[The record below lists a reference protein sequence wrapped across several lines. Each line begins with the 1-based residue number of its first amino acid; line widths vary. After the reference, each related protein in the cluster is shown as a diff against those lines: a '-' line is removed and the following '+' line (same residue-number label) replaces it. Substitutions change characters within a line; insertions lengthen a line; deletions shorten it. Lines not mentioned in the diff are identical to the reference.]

1 MITLDSKNNKQKE
14 TPSDVFLTYQELAEF
29 LKISKRHASNLVRLG
44 KIRKFKLGNSTRFL
58 RSEIIHDLKKDRDA
72 NIRKEVTI

>member
-58 RSEIIHDLKKDRDA
+58 RSEIIHDLKKGRDA
-72 NIRKEVTI
+72 NMRKEVTI

>member
-58 RSEIIHDLKKDRDA
+58 RSEIIHDLKKGRDV

>member
-14 TPSDVFLTYQELAEF
+14 TQSDDFLTYQELAEF
-29 LKISKRHASNLVRLG
+29 LKKSKRHASNLVRLG

-58 RSEIIHDLKKDRDA
+58 RSEIIHDLKKGRDA
-72 NIRKEVTI
+72 NIRKEVKI

>member
-1 MITLDSKNNKQKE
+1 MYKIDDKNTKQKE
-14 TPSDVFLTYQELAEF
+14 TPGDAFLTYQELGEF

-58 RSEIIHDLKKDRDA
+58 RSEIIHDLKKGRDE
-72 NIRKEVTI
+72 NIRKEVKI

>member
-1 MITLDSKNNKQKE
+1 MYKLDRKNTKQKE
-14 TPSDVFLTYQELAEF
+14 TPGDAFLTYQELAEF
-29 LKISKRHASNLVRLG
+29 LKISKRHASNLVRLE

-58 RSEIIHDLKKDRDA
+58 RSEIIHDLKKGRDE

>member
-1 MITLDSKNNKQKE
+1 MIGLDSKNNKQKE
-14 TPSDVFLTYQELAEF
+14 TPCDVFLTYQQLAEF

-58 RSEIIHDLKKDRDA
+58 RSEIIQDLKKGRDE
-72 NIRKEVTI
+72 NIRKEITV